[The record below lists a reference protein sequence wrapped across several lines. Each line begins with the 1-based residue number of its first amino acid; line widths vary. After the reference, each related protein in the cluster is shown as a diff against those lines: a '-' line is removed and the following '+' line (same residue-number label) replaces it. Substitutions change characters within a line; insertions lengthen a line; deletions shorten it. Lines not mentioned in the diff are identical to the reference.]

1 MLSKCYP
8 ILRISY
14 YICYMIKTK
23 YLKIITAI
31 SLTSILA
38 LQLMWLC
45 NTYILIRNNISEE
58 INQILYTGMED
69 EAITRL
75 NKTPKGTNIKGEAAT
90 DSIPEIT
97 YLEEGLYNLGYYISI
112 EDVDSI
118 ASTLLLEHKI
128 SSDFILNLINP
139 KTGKVLQQ
147 SKKGNFCLWNA
158 IHSKEIPIRTDLSQT
173 VQMILVNPHWSIF
186 ARMGILLL
194 STAVMVVFAFIGLF
208 YQIKIIITERKI
220 ARLKEDFSYAMI
232 HDMKTPIS
240 SAIMCTSRL
249 HSGKLDDK
257 PEIKNHYFTIVENEL
272 EHLLALSNKVLTL
285 AKLEQHKLEMN
296 KKEVPL
302 SPMIEDLIEKFTIKT
317 EKTIHFTTDL
327 KTEKVYADEEFL
339 KEAISNLIDN
349 AIKYSGAS
357 VAITIS
363 SFCKPDGAVVIKVKD
378 NGFGIPLKDQSRIF
392 EKYERASATERSRKG
407 GASGFGLGLNYVF
420 RVAEAHGGTVEVE
433 SIEGEYS
440 EFSLSLPQ
448 KEFLDSVEEK

>member
-302 SPMIEDLIEKFTIKT
+302 SPMIKDLIEKFTIKT

-349 AIKYSGAS
+349 AIKYSKES
-357 VAITIS
+357 VKINIS
-363 SFCKPDGAVVIKVKD
+363 SSSDANHDIINIYD
-378 NGFGIPLKDQSRIF
+378 NGIGIPQKDQKKIF
-392 EKYERASATERSRKG
+392 EKFERASAIKQTRKG
-407 GASGFGLGLNYVF
+407 GPSGFGLGLTYVYQ
-420 RVAEAHGGTVEVE
+420 VMEAHEGRVYIN
-433 SIEGEYS
+433 SIEGEFS
-440 EFSLSLPQ
+440 EFSLLIPKIIESY
-448 KEFLDSVEEK
+448 D

>member
-1 MLSKCYP
+1 MLSKCYT

-14 YICYMIKTK
+14 YICYMIKTN

-139 KTGKVLQQ
+139 KTGEVLQQ

-349 AIKYSGAS
+349 AIKYSKES
-357 VAITIS
+357 VKINIS
-363 SFCKPDGAVVIKVKD
+363 SSSDANHDIINIYD
-378 NGFGIPLKDQSRIF
+378 NGIGIPQKDQKKIF
-392 EKYERASATERSRKG
+392 EKFERASAIKQTRKG
-407 GASGFGLGLNYVF
+407 GPSGFGLGLNYVYQ
-420 RVAEAHGGTVEVE
+420 VMEAHEGRVYIN
-433 SIEGEYS
+433 SIEGEFS
-440 EFSLSLPQ
+440 EFSLLIPKIIESY
-448 KEFLDSVEEK
+448 D

>member
-1 MLSKCYP
+1 
-8 ILRISY
+8 
-14 YICYMIKTK
+14 MIKTK

-139 KTGKVLQQ
+139 KTGEVLQQ

-173 VQMILVNPHWSIF
+173 IQMILVNPHWSIF

-349 AIKYSGAS
+349 AIKYSKES
-357 VAITIS
+357 VKINIS
-363 SFCKPDGAVVIKVKD
+363 SSSDTNHDIINIYD
-378 NGFGIPLKDQSRIF
+378 NGIGIPQKDQKKIF
-392 EKYERASATERSRKG
+392 EKFERASAIKQTRKG
-407 GASGFGLGLNYVF
+407 GPSGFGLGLNYVYQ
-420 RVAEAHGGTVEVE
+420 VMEAHEGRVYIN
-433 SIEGEYS
+433 SIEGEFS
-440 EFSLSLPQ
+440 EFSLLIPKIIESY
-448 KEFLDSVEEK
+448 D

>member
-1 MLSKCYP
+1 MDKQLTNSYP

-139 KTGKVLQQ
+139 KTGEVLQQ

-349 AIKYSGAS
+349 AIKYSKES
-357 VAITIS
+357 VKINIS
-363 SFCKPDGAVVIKVKD
+363 SSSDANHDIINIYD
-378 NGFGIPLKDQSRIF
+378 NGIGIPQKDQKKIF
-392 EKYERASATERSRKG
+392 EKFERASAIKQTRKG
-407 GASGFGLGLNYVF
+407 GPSGFGLGLNYVYQ
-420 RVAEAHGGTVEVE
+420 VMEAHEGRVYIN
-433 SIEGEYS
+433 SIEGEFS
-440 EFSLSLPQ
+440 EFSLLIPKIIESY
-448 KEFLDSVEEK
+448 D

>member
-139 KTGKVLQQ
+139 KTGEVLQQ

-349 AIKYSGAS
+349 AIKYSKES
-357 VAITIS
+357 VKINIS
-363 SFCKPDGAVVIKVKD
+363 SSSDANHDIINIYD
-378 NGFGIPLKDQSRIF
+378 NGIGIPQKDQKKIF
-392 EKYERASATERSRKG
+392 EKFERASAIKQTRKG
-407 GASGFGLGLNYVF
+407 GPSGFGLGLNYVYQ
-420 RVAEAHGGTVEVE
+420 VMEAHEGRVYIN
-433 SIEGEYS
+433 SIEREFS
-440 EFSLSLPQ
+440 EFSLLIPKIIESY
-448 KEFLDSVEEK
+448 D

>member
-139 KTGKVLQQ
+139 KTGEVLQQ

-208 YQIKIIITERKI
+208 YQIKIIIIERKI

-349 AIKYSGAS
+349 AIKYSKES
-357 VAITIS
+357 VKINIS
-363 SFCKPDGAVVIKVKD
+363 SSSDANHDIINIYD
-378 NGFGIPLKDQSRIF
+378 NGIGIPQKDQKKIF
-392 EKYERASATERSRKG
+392 EKFERASAIKQTRKG
-407 GASGFGLGLNYVF
+407 GPSGFGLGLNYVYQ
-420 RVAEAHGGTVEVE
+420 VMEAHEGRVYIN
-433 SIEGEYS
+433 SIEGEFS
-440 EFSLSLPQ
+440 EFSLLIPKIIESY
-448 KEFLDSVEEK
+448 D

>member
-1 MLSKCYP
+1 M
-8 ILRISY
+8 
-14 YICYMIKTK
+14 
-23 YLKIITAI
+23 KIITAI

-302 SPMIEDLIEKFTIKT
+302 SPMIKDLIEKFTIKT

-349 AIKYSGAS
+349 AIKYSKES
-357 VAITIS
+357 VKINIS
-363 SFCKPDGAVVIKVKD
+363 SSSDANHDIINIYD
-378 NGFGIPLKDQSRIF
+378 NGIGIPQKDQKKIF
-392 EKYERASATERSRKG
+392 EKFERASAIKQTRKG
-407 GASGFGLGLNYVF
+407 GPSGFGLGLNYVYQ
-420 RVAEAHGGTVEVE
+420 VMEAHEGRVYIN
-433 SIEGEYS
+433 SIEGEFS
-440 EFSLSLPQ
+440 EFSLLIPKIIESY
-448 KEFLDSVEEK
+448 D

>member
-139 KTGKVLQQ
+139 KTGEVLQQ

-208 YQIKIIITERKI
+208 YQIKIIITEREI
-220 ARLKEDFSYAMI
+220 AWLKEDFSYAMI

-349 AIKYSGAS
+349 AIKYSKES
-357 VAITIS
+357 VKINIS
-363 SFCKPDGAVVIKVKD
+363 SSSDANHDIINIYD
-378 NGFGIPLKDQSRIF
+378 NGIGIPQKDQKKIF
-392 EKYERASATERSRKG
+392 EKFERASAIKQTRKG
-407 GASGFGLGLNYVF
+407 GPSGFGLGLNYVYQ
-420 RVAEAHGGTVEVE
+420 VMEAHEGRVYIN
-433 SIEGEYS
+433 SIEGEFS
-440 EFSLSLPQ
+440 EFSLLIPKIIESY
-448 KEFLDSVEEK
+448 D

>member
-349 AIKYSGAS
+349 AIKYSKES
-357 VAITIS
+357 VKINIS
-363 SFCKPDGAVVIKVKD
+363 SSSDANHDIINIYD
-378 NGFGIPLKDQSRIF
+378 NGIRIPQKDQKKIF
-392 EKYERASATERSRKG
+392 EKFERASAIKQTRKG
-407 GASGFGLGLNYVF
+407 GPSGFGLGLNYVYQ
-420 RVAEAHGGTVEVE
+420 VMEAHEGRVYIN
-433 SIEGEYS
+433 SIEGEFS
-440 EFSLSLPQ
+440 EFSLLIPKIIESY
-448 KEFLDSVEEK
+448 D

>member
-139 KTGKVLQQ
+139 KTGEVLQQ

-208 YQIKIIITERKI
+208 YQIKIIITEREI

-317 EKTIHFTTDL
+317 EKTTHFTTDL

-349 AIKYSGAS
+349 AIKYSKES
-357 VAITIS
+357 VKINIS
-363 SFCKPDGAVVIKVKD
+363 SSSDANHDIINIYD
-378 NGFGIPLKDQSRIF
+378 NGIGIPQKDQKKIF
-392 EKYERASATERSRKG
+392 EKFERASAIKQTRKG
-407 GASGFGLGLNYVF
+407 GPSGFGLGLNYVYQ
-420 RVAEAHGGTVEVE
+420 VMEAHEGRVYIN
-433 SIEGEYS
+433 SIEGEFS
-440 EFSLSLPQ
+440 EFSLLIPKIIESY
-448 KEFLDSVEEK
+448 D

>member
-1 MLSKCYP
+1 
-8 ILRISY
+8 
-14 YICYMIKTK
+14 MIKTK

-139 KTGKVLQQ
+139 KTGEVLQQ

-349 AIKYSGAS
+349 AIKYSKES
-357 VAITIS
+357 VKINIS
-363 SFCKPDGAVVIKVKD
+363 SSSDANHDIINIYD
-378 NGFGIPLKDQSRIF
+378 NGIGIPQKTKRRFSR
-392 EKYERASATERSRKG
+392 
-407 GASGFGLGLNYVF
+407 
-420 RVAEAHGGTVEVE
+420 
-433 SIEGEYS
+433 
-440 EFSLSLPQ
+440 SLSVHRPSNKPE
-448 KEFLDSVEEK
+448 KEALQDSD

>member
-1 MLSKCYP
+1 M
-8 ILRISY
+8 
-14 YICYMIKTK
+14 
-23 YLKIITAI
+23 KIITAI

-349 AIKYSGAS
+349 AIKYSKES
-357 VAITIS
+357 VKINIS
-363 SFCKPDGAVVIKVKD
+363 SSSDANHDIINIYD
-378 NGFGIPLKDQSRIF
+378 NGIGIPQKTKRRFSR
-392 EKYERASATERSRKG
+392 
-407 GASGFGLGLNYVF
+407 
-420 RVAEAHGGTVEVE
+420 
-433 SIEGEYS
+433 
-440 EFSLSLPQ
+440 SLSVHRPLNKPE
-448 KEFLDSVEEK
+448 KEALQDSD

>member
-1 MLSKCYP
+1 MLSQCYP

-58 INQILYTGMED
+58 INQILYTEMED

-139 KTGKVLQQ
+139 KTGEVLQQ

-349 AIKYSGAS
+349 AIKYSKES
-357 VAITIS
+357 VKINIS
-363 SFCKPDGAVVIKVKD
+363 SSSDANHDIINIYD
-378 NGFGIPLKDQSRIF
+378 NGIGIPQKDQKKIF
-392 EKYERASATERSRKG
+392 EKFERASAIKQTRKG
-407 GASGFGLGLNYVF
+407 GPSGFGLGLNYVYQ
-420 RVAEAHGGTVEVE
+420 VMEAHEGRVYIN
-433 SIEGEYS
+433 SIEGEFS
-440 EFSLSLPQ
+440 EFSLLIPKIIESY
-448 KEFLDSVEEK
+448 D

>member
-285 AKLEQHKLEMN
+285 VKLEQHKLEMN

-349 AIKYSGAS
+349 AIKYSKES
-357 VAITIS
+357 VKINIS
-363 SFCKPDGAVVIKVKD
+363 SSSDANHDIINIYD
-378 NGFGIPLKDQSRIF
+378 NGIGIPQKDQKKIF
-392 EKYERASATERSRKG
+392 EKFERASAIKQTRKG
-407 GASGFGLGLNYVF
+407 GPSGFGLGLNYVYQ
-420 RVAEAHGGTVEVE
+420 VMEAHEGRVYIN
-433 SIEGEYS
+433 SIEGEFS
-440 EFSLSLPQ
+440 EFSLLIPKIIESY
-448 KEFLDSVEEK
+448 D

>member
-1 MLSKCYP
+1 M
-8 ILRISY
+8 
-14 YICYMIKTK
+14 
-23 YLKIITAI
+23 KIITAI

-139 KTGKVLQQ
+139 KTGEVLQQ

-208 YQIKIIITERKI
+208 YQIKIITTERKI

-349 AIKYSGAS
+349 AIKYSKES
-357 VAITIS
+357 VKINIS
-363 SFCKPDGAVVIKVKD
+363 SSSDANHDIINIYD
-378 NGFGIPLKDQSRIF
+378 NGIGIPQKDQKKIF
-392 EKYERASATERSRKG
+392 EKFERASAIKQTRKG
-407 GASGFGLGLNYVF
+407 GPSGFGLGLNYVYQ
-420 RVAEAHGGTVEVE
+420 VMEAHEGRVYIN
-433 SIEGEYS
+433 SIEGEFS
-440 EFSLSLPQ
+440 EFSLLIPKIIESY
-448 KEFLDSVEEK
+448 D

>member
-1 MLSKCYP
+1 
-8 ILRISY
+8 
-14 YICYMIKTK
+14 MIKTK

-173 VQMILVNPHWSIF
+173 VQMILVNPHWSIL

-349 AIKYSGAS
+349 AIKYSKES
-357 VAITIS
+357 VKINIS
-363 SFCKPDGAVVIKVKD
+363 SSSDANHDIINIYD
-378 NGFGIPLKDQSRIF
+378 NGIGIPQKDQKKIF
-392 EKYERASATERSRKG
+392 EKFERASAIKQTRKG
-407 GASGFGLGLNYVF
+407 GPSGFGLGLNYVYQ
-420 RVAEAHGGTVEVE
+420 VMEAHEGRVYIN
-433 SIEGEYS
+433 SIEGEFS
-440 EFSLSLPQ
+440 EFSLLIPKIIESY
-448 KEFLDSVEEK
+448 D

>member
-75 NKTPKGTNIKGEAAT
+75 NKPPKGTNIKGEAAT

-139 KTGKVLQQ
+139 KTGEVLQQ

-349 AIKYSGAS
+349 AIKYSKES
-357 VAITIS
+357 VKINIS
-363 SFCKPDGAVVIKVKD
+363 SSSDANHDIINIYD
-378 NGFGIPLKDQSRIF
+378 NGIGIPQKDQKKIF
-392 EKYERASATERSRKG
+392 EKFERASAIKQTRKG
-407 GASGFGLGLNYVF
+407 GPSGFGLGLNYVYQ
-420 RVAEAHGGTVEVE
+420 VMEAHEGRVYIN
-433 SIEGEYS
+433 SIEGEFS
-440 EFSLSLPQ
+440 EFSLLIPKIIESY
-448 KEFLDSVEEK
+448 D

>member
-1 MLSKCYP
+1 
-8 ILRISY
+8 
-14 YICYMIKTK
+14 MIKTK

-349 AIKYSGAS
+349 AIKYSKES
-357 VAITIS
+357 VKINIS
-363 SFCKPDGAVVIKVKD
+363 SSSDANHDIINIYD
-378 NGFGIPLKDQSRIF
+378 NGLGIPQKDQKKIF
-392 EKYERASATERSRKG
+392 EKFERASAIKQTRKG
-407 GASGFGLGLNYVF
+407 GPSGFGLGLNYVYQ
-420 RVAEAHGGTVEVE
+420 VMEAHEGRVYIN
-433 SIEGEYS
+433 SIEGEFS
-440 EFSLSLPQ
+440 EFSLLIPKIIESY
-448 KEFLDSVEEK
+448 D

>member
-139 KTGKVLQQ
+139 KTGEVLQQ
-147 SKKGNFCLWNA
+147 SKKETFVYGMPFTLR
-158 IHSKEIPIRTDLSQT
+158 KFLSAQT
-173 VQMILVNPHWSIF
+173 
-186 ARMGILLL
+186 
-194 STAVMVVFAFIGLF
+194 
-208 YQIKIIITERKI
+208 Y
-220 ARLKEDFSYAMI
+220 
-232 HDMKTPIS
+232 
-240 SAIMCTSRL
+240 
-249 HSGKLDDK
+249 
-257 PEIKNHYFTIVENEL
+257 
-272 EHLLALSNKVLTL
+272 
-285 AKLEQHKLEMN
+285 HKLY
-296 KKEVPL
+296 K
-302 SPMIEDLIEKFTIKT
+302 
-317 EKTIHFTTDL
+317 
-327 KTEKVYADEEFL
+327 
-339 KEAISNLIDN
+339 
-349 AIKYSGAS
+349 
-357 VAITIS
+357 
-363 SFCKPDGAVVIKVKD
+363 
-378 NGFGIPLKDQSRIF
+378 
-392 EKYERASATERSRKG
+392 
-407 GASGFGLGLNYVF
+407 
-420 RVAEAHGGTVEVE
+420 
-433 SIEGEYS
+433 
-440 EFSLSLPQ
+440 
-448 KEFLDSVEEK
+448 

>member
-1 MLSKCYP
+1 M
-8 ILRISY
+8 
-14 YICYMIKTK
+14 
-23 YLKIITAI
+23 KIITAI

-112 EDVDSI
+112 EDVESI

-349 AIKYSGAS
+349 AIKYSKES
-357 VAITIS
+357 VKINIS
-363 SFCKPDGAVVIKVKD
+363 SSSDANHDIINIYD
-378 NGFGIPLKDQSRIF
+378 NGIGIPQKDQKKIF
-392 EKYERASATERSRKG
+392 EKFERASAIKQTRKG
-407 GASGFGLGLNYVF
+407 GPSGFGLGLNYVYQ
-420 RVAEAHGGTVEVE
+420 VMEAHEGRVYIN
-433 SIEGEYS
+433 SIEGEFS
-440 EFSLSLPQ
+440 EFSLLIPKIIESY
-448 KEFLDSVEEK
+448 D

>member
-1 MLSKCYP
+1 MLSQCYP

-139 KTGKVLQQ
+139 KTGEVLQQ

-349 AIKYSGAS
+349 AIKCSKES
-357 VAITIS
+357 VKINIS
-363 SFCKPDGAVVIKVKD
+363 SSSDANHDIINIYD
-378 NGFGIPLKDQSRIF
+378 NGIGIPQKDQKKIF
-392 EKYERASATERSRKG
+392 EKFERASAIKQTRKG
-407 GASGFGLGLNYVF
+407 GPSGFGLGLNYVYQ
-420 RVAEAHGGTVEVE
+420 VMEAHEGRVYIN
-433 SIEGEYS
+433 SIEGEFS
-440 EFSLSLPQ
+440 EFSLLIPKIIESY
-448 KEFLDSVEEK
+448 D

>member
-302 SPMIEDLIEKFTIKT
+302 SPMIKDLIEKFTIKT

-349 AIKYSGAS
+349 AIKYSKES
-357 VAITIS
+357 VKINIS
-363 SFCKPDGAVVIKVKD
+363 SSSDANHDIINIYD
-378 NGFGIPLKDQSRIF
+378 NGIGIPQKDQKKIF
-392 EKYERASATERSRKG
+392 EKFERASAIKQTRKG
-407 GASGFGLGLNYVF
+407 GPSGFGLGLNYVYQ
-420 RVAEAHGGTVEVE
+420 VMEAHEGRVYIN
-433 SIEGEYS
+433 SIEGEFS
-440 EFSLSLPQ
+440 EFSLLIPKIIESY
-448 KEFLDSVEEK
+448 D

>member
-1 MLSKCYP
+1 
-8 ILRISY
+8 
-14 YICYMIKTK
+14 MIKTK

-139 KTGKVLQQ
+139 KTGEVLQQ

-240 SAIMCTSRL
+240 CTRRL

-349 AIKYSGAS
+349 AIKYSKES
-357 VAITIS
+357 VKINIS
-363 SFCKPDGAVVIKVKD
+363 SSSDANHDIINIYD
-378 NGFGIPLKDQSRIF
+378 NGIGIPQKDQKKIF
-392 EKYERASATERSRKG
+392 EKFERASAIKQTRKG
-407 GASGFGLGLNYVF
+407 GPSGFGLGLNYVYQ
-420 RVAEAHGGTVEVE
+420 VMEAHEGRVYIN
-433 SIEGEYS
+433 SIEGEFS
-440 EFSLSLPQ
+440 EFSLLIPKIIESY
-448 KEFLDSVEEK
+448 D

>member
-1 MLSKCYP
+1 M
-8 ILRISY
+8 
-14 YICYMIKTK
+14 
-23 YLKIITAI
+23 KIITAI

-349 AIKYSGAS
+349 AIKYSKES
-357 VAITIS
+357 VKINIS
-363 SFCKPDGAVVIKVKD
+363 SSSDANHDIINIYD
-378 NGFGIPLKDQSRIF
+378 NGIGIPQKDQKKIF
-392 EKYERASATERSRKG
+392 EKFERASAIKQTRKG
-407 GASGFGLGLNYVF
+407 GPSGFGLGLNYVYQ
-420 RVAEAHGGTVEVE
+420 VMEAHEGRVYIN
-433 SIEGEYS
+433 SIEGEFS
-440 EFSLSLPQ
+440 EFSLLIPKIIESY
-448 KEFLDSVEEK
+448 D

>member
-139 KTGKVLQQ
+139 KTGEVLQQ

-349 AIKYSGAS
+349 AIKYSKES
-357 VAITIS
+357 VKINIS
-363 SFCKPDGAVVIKVKD
+363 SSSDANHDIINIYD
-378 NGFGIPLKDQSRIF
+378 NGIGIPQKDQKKIF
-392 EKYERASATERSRKG
+392 EKFERASAIKQTRKG
-407 GASGFGLGLNYVF
+407 GPSGFGLGLNYVYQ
-420 RVAEAHGGTVEVE
+420 VMEAHEGRGYIN
-433 SIEGEYS
+433 SIEGEFS
-440 EFSLSLPQ
+440 EFSLLIPKIIESY
-448 KEFLDSVEEK
+448 D

>member
-139 KTGKVLQQ
+139 KTGEVLQQ

-349 AIKYSGAS
+349 AIKYSKES
-357 VAITIS
+357 VKINIS
-363 SFCKPDGAVVIKVKD
+363 SSSDANHDIINIYD
-378 NGFGIPLKDQSRIF
+378 NGIGIPQKDQKKIF
-392 EKYERASATERSRKG
+392 EKFERASAIKQTRKG
-407 GASGFGLGLNYVF
+407 GPSGFGLGLNYVYQ
-420 RVAEAHGGTVEVE
+420 VMEAHEGRVYIN
-433 SIEGEYS
+433 SIEGEFC
-440 EFSLSLPQ
+440 EFSLLIPKIIESY
-448 KEFLDSVEEK
+448 D

>member
-1 MLSKCYP
+1 MLSQCHP

-139 KTGKVLQQ
+139 KTGEVLQQ

-349 AIKYSGAS
+349 AIKYSKES
-357 VAITIS
+357 VKINIS
-363 SFCKPDGAVVIKVKD
+363 SSSDANHDIINIYD
-378 NGFGIPLKDQSRIF
+378 NGIGIPQKDQKKIF
-392 EKYERASATERSRKG
+392 EKFERASAIKQTRKG
-407 GASGFGLGLNYVF
+407 GPSGFGLGLNYVYQ
-420 RVAEAHGGTVEVE
+420 VMEAHEGRVYIN
-433 SIEGEYS
+433 SIEGEFS
-440 EFSLSLPQ
+440 EFSLLIPKIIESY
-448 KEFLDSVEEK
+448 D

>member
-1 MLSKCYP
+1 
-8 ILRISY
+8 
-14 YICYMIKTK
+14 MIKTK

-139 KTGKVLQQ
+139 KTGEVLQQ

-349 AIKYSGAS
+349 AIKYSKES
-357 VAITIS
+357 VKINIS
-363 SFCKPDGAVVIKVKD
+363 SSSDANHDIINIYD
-378 NGFGIPLKDQSRIF
+378 NGIGIPQKDQKKIF
-392 EKYERASATERSRKG
+392 EKFERASAIKQTRKG
-407 GASGFGLGLNYVF
+407 GPSGFGLGLNYVYQ
-420 RVAEAHGGTVEVE
+420 VMEAHEGRVYIN
-433 SIEGEYS
+433 SIEGKFS
-440 EFSLSLPQ
+440 EFSLLIPKIIESY
-448 KEFLDSVEEK
+448 D

>member
-302 SPMIEDLIEKFTIKT
+302 SPMIEDLIEKFTIQT
-317 EKTIHFTTDL
+317 ENTIHFTTDL

-349 AIKYSGAS
+349 AIKYSKES
-357 VAITIS
+357 VKINIS
-363 SFCKPDGAVVIKVKD
+363 SSSDANHDIINIYD
-378 NGFGIPLKDQSRIF
+378 NGIGIPQKDQKKIF
-392 EKYERASATERSRKG
+392 EKFERASAIKQTRKG
-407 GASGFGLGLNYVF
+407 GPSGFGLGLNYVYQ
-420 RVAEAHGGTVEVE
+420 VMEAHEGRVYIN
-433 SIEGEYS
+433 SIEGEFS
-440 EFSLSLPQ
+440 EFSLLIPKIIESY
-448 KEFLDSVEEK
+448 D

>member
-139 KTGKVLQQ
+139 KTGEVLQQ

-208 YQIKIIITERKI
+208 YQIKIIITEREI

-349 AIKYSGAS
+349 AIKYSKES
-357 VAITIS
+357 VKINIS
-363 SFCKPDGAVVIKVKD
+363 SSSDANHDIINIYD
-378 NGFGIPLKDQSRIF
+378 NGIGIPQKDQKKIF
-392 EKYERASATERSRKG
+392 EKFERASAIKQTRKG
-407 GASGFGLGLNYVF
+407 GPSGFGLGLNYVYQ
-420 RVAEAHGGTVEVE
+420 VMEAHEGRVYIN
-433 SIEGEYS
+433 SIEEEFS
-440 EFSLSLPQ
+440 EFSLLIPKIIESY
-448 KEFLDSVEEK
+448 D

>member
-112 EDVDSI
+112 ENVDSI

-139 KTGKVLQQ
+139 KTGEVLQQ

-302 SPMIEDLIEKFTIKT
+302 SPMIKDLIEKFTIKT

-349 AIKYSGAS
+349 AIKYSKES
-357 VAITIS
+357 VKINIS
-363 SFCKPDGAVVIKVKD
+363 SSSDANHDIINIYD
-378 NGFGIPLKDQSRIF
+378 NGIGIPQKDQKKIF
-392 EKYERASATERSRKG
+392 EKFERASAIKQTRKG
-407 GASGFGLGLNYVF
+407 GPSGFGLGLNYVYQ
-420 RVAEAHGGTVEVE
+420 VMEAHEGRVYIN
-433 SIEGEYS
+433 SIEGEFS
-440 EFSLSLPQ
+440 EFSLLIPKIIESY
-448 KEFLDSVEEK
+448 D

>member
-220 ARLKEDFSYAMI
+220 ARLKEYFSYAMI

-349 AIKYSGAS
+349 AIKYSKES
-357 VAITIS
+357 VKINIS
-363 SFCKPDGAVVIKVKD
+363 SSSDANHDIINIYD
-378 NGFGIPLKDQSRIF
+378 NGIGIPQKDQKKIF
-392 EKYERASATERSRKG
+392 EKFERASAIKQTRKG
-407 GASGFGLGLNYVF
+407 GPSGFGLGLNYVYQ
-420 RVAEAHGGTVEVE
+420 VMEAHEGRVYIN
-433 SIEGEYS
+433 SIEGEFS
-440 EFSLSLPQ
+440 EFSLLIPKIIESY
-448 KEFLDSVEEK
+448 D

>member
-1 MLSKCYP
+1 MLSQCNP

-139 KTGKVLQQ
+139 KTGEVLQQ

-349 AIKYSGAS
+349 AIKYSKES
-357 VAITIS
+357 VKINIS
-363 SFCKPDGAVVIKVKD
+363 SSSDANHDIINIYD
-378 NGFGIPLKDQSRIF
+378 NGIGIPQKDQKKIF
-392 EKYERASATERSRKG
+392 EKFERASAIKQTRKG
-407 GASGFGLGLNYVF
+407 GPSGFGLGLNYVYQ
-420 RVAEAHGGTVEVE
+420 VMEAHEGRVYIN
-433 SIEGEYS
+433 SIEGEFS
-440 EFSLSLPQ
+440 EFSLLIPKIIESY
-448 KEFLDSVEEK
+448 D

>member
-8 ILRISY
+8 DFKNKLLY
-14 YICYMIKTK
+14 LLHVKTK

-139 KTGKVLQQ
+139 KTGEVLQQ

-349 AIKYSGAS
+349 AIKYSKES
-357 VAITIS
+357 VKINIS
-363 SFCKPDGAVVIKVKD
+363 SSSDANHDIINIYD
-378 NGFGIPLKDQSRIF
+378 NGIGIPQKDQKKIF
-392 EKYERASATERSRKG
+392 EKFERASAIKQTRKG
-407 GASGFGLGLNYVF
+407 GPSGFGLGLNYVYQ
-420 RVAEAHGGTVEVE
+420 VMEAHEGRVYIN
-433 SIEGEYS
+433 SIEGEFS
-440 EFSLSLPQ
+440 EFSLLIPKIIESY
-448 KEFLDSVEEK
+448 D

>member
-45 NTYILIRNNISEE
+45 NTYILIRNNISEK
-58 INQILYTGMED
+58 INQILYTEMED

-139 KTGKVLQQ
+139 KTGEVLQQ

-349 AIKYSGAS
+349 AIKYSKES
-357 VAITIS
+357 VKINIS
-363 SFCKPDGAVVIKVKD
+363 SSSDANHDIINIYD
-378 NGFGIPLKDQSRIF
+378 NGIGIPQKDQKKIF
-392 EKYERASATERSRKG
+392 EKFERASAIKQTRKG
-407 GASGFGLGLNYVF
+407 GPSGFGLGLNYVYQ
-420 RVAEAHGGTVEVE
+420 VMEAHEGRVYIN
-433 SIEGEYS
+433 SIEGEFS
-440 EFSLSLPQ
+440 EFSLLIPKIIESY
-448 KEFLDSVEEK
+448 D

>member
-90 DSIPEIT
+90 DSITEIT

-139 KTGKVLQQ
+139 KTGEVLQQ

-349 AIKYSGAS
+349 AIKYSKES
-357 VAITIS
+357 VKINIS
-363 SFCKPDGAVVIKVKD
+363 SSSDANHDIINIYD
-378 NGFGIPLKDQSRIF
+378 NGIGIPQKDQKKIF
-392 EKYERASATERSRKG
+392 EKFERASAIKQTRKG
-407 GASGFGLGLNYVF
+407 GPSGFGLGLNYVYQ
-420 RVAEAHGGTVEVE
+420 VMEAHEGRVYIN
-433 SIEGEYS
+433 SIEGEFS
-440 EFSLSLPQ
+440 EFSLLIPKIIESY
-448 KEFLDSVEEK
+448 D

>member
-139 KTGKVLQQ
+139 KTGEVLQQ

-208 YQIKIIITERKI
+208 YQIKIIITEREI
-220 ARLKEDFSYAMI
+220 ARLKEDFSMI

-349 AIKYSGAS
+349 AIKYSKES
-357 VAITIS
+357 VKINIS
-363 SFCKPDGAVVIKVKD
+363 SSSDANHDIINIYD
-378 NGFGIPLKDQSRIF
+378 NGIGIPQKDQKKIF
-392 EKYERASATERSRKG
+392 EKFERASAIKQTRKG
-407 GASGFGLGLNYVF
+407 GPSGFGLGLNYVYQ
-420 RVAEAHGGTVEVE
+420 VMEAHEGRVYIN
-433 SIEGEYS
+433 SIEGEFS
-440 EFSLSLPQ
+440 EFSLLIPKIIESY
-448 KEFLDSVEEK
+448 D

>member
-1 MLSKCYP
+1 MLAKCYP

-139 KTGKVLQQ
+139 KTGEVLQQ

-349 AIKYSGAS
+349 AIKYSKES
-357 VAITIS
+357 VKINIS
-363 SFCKPDGAVVIKVKD
+363 SSSDANHDIINIYD
-378 NGFGIPLKDQSRIF
+378 NGIGIPQKDQKKIF
-392 EKYERASATERSRKG
+392 EKFERASAIKQTRKG
-407 GASGFGLGLNYVF
+407 GPSGFGLGLNYVYQ
-420 RVAEAHGGTVEVE
+420 VMEAHEGRVYIN
-433 SIEGEYS
+433 SIEGEFS
-440 EFSLSLPQ
+440 EFSLLIPKIIESY
-448 KEFLDSVEEK
+448 D

>member
-232 HDMKTPIS
+232 HDMKTPLS
-240 SAIMCTSRL
+240 SILMGTRIL
-249 HSGKLDDK
+249 RSGKLDDK
-257 PEIKNHYFTIVENEL
+257 PERKEKYFDIMEDEE
-272 EHLLALSNKVLTL
+272 EHLLALVNKVLTL
-285 AKLEQHKLEMN
+285 SKLEEGKLLLE
-296 KKEVPL
+296 KTEVELRPI
-302 SPMIEDLIEKFTIKT
+302 IEDLIEKFTAKA
-317 EKTIHFTTDL
+317 EKQVEFALDL
-327 KTEKVYADEEFL
+327 QEEKAYADEEFL
-339 KEAISNLIDN
+339 KEALSNLIDN
-349 AIKYSGAS
+349 AIKYSGES
-357 VAITIS
+357 VQIKIS
-363 SFCKPDGAVVIKVKD
+363 SSASTDGYTHISVTD
-378 NGFGIPLKDQSRIF
+378 NGMGIPLKEQGKIF
-392 EKYERASATERSRKG
+392 EKFERASAVIRNRKE
-407 GASGFGLGLNYVF
+407 GASGFGLGLNYVLH
-420 RVAEAHGGTVEVE
+420 VVEAHHGSVKLE

-440 EFSLSLPQ
+440 KFTINIPQ
-448 KEFLDSVEEK
+448 HNGETA